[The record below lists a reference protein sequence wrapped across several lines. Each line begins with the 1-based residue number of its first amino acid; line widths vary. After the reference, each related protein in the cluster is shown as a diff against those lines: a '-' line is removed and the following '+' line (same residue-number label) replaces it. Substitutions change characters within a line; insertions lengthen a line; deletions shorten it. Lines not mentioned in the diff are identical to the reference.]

1 LFQSE
6 VCERAYFT
14 RSQGVCLVLNRTSMQ
29 PRGFVYFL
37 NPQFQTVSQLPLA
50 GLPIRARISPDER
63 YAATTVFVTG
73 ENYASEDFT
82 TRTTIYD
89 LDTRTAIVDLER
101 FTVERNGAPFRQTDF
116 NFWGVTFRA
125 DGNRFLATLG
135 TGGHRLLVDG
145 DLQRRHF
152 RVIADDVECP
162 SLSPDQHTIVFKRQ
176 KARGA
181 GWQLWGMDLA
191 SGQSW
196 PVTEDGR
203 QVDDQVEWLD
213 ESHVVYGHG
222 GQPGTSRV
230 QSQRVGQRR
239 APRRRDESGCVPEI
253 GVVTGRH
260 SLKRSHMKNTF
271 VIVLSLAVLAM
282 VMWPS
287 AAQEGLS
294 IPAPAVDLP
303 PGSATSDTAVFA
315 GGCFWVCKGSIS
327 TRRVSRMRCPVMPAA
342 PPTPPTTS
350 APVSAIRGTP
360 SRCRSRSIPAR

>member
-1 LFQSE
+1 MTTPNHRLRITAFWLFVIACAAGTMGYVRLRTGSTVAAPAPEMLLSNPLEATVAARLAEVRTAPHVLFLSTRAASLGQIGVAPVASPASQTLFQSE
-6 VCERAYFT
+6 VCERAYFG
-14 RSQGVCLVLNRTSMQ
+14 RSNGICLVLNRTSMQ
-29 PRGFVYFL
+29 PRAFVYFL
-37 NPQFQTVSQLPLA
+37 NPQFQTVSQLALA

-89 LDTRTAIVDLER
+89 LGTRTAIVDLER

-135 TGGHRLLVDG
+135 TGGRRLLVEG

-152 RVIADDVECP
+152 RVIAEDVECP

-213 ESHVVYGHG
+213 ESHVIYGMVASQG
-222 GQPGTSRV
+222 LPEYSLSVWVSDARPGAGMN
-230 QSQRVGQRR
+230 QSLFLQS
-239 APRRRDESGCVPEI
+239 AWSP
-253 GVVTGRH
+253 T
-260 SLKRSHMKNTF
+260 
-271 VIVLSLAVLAM
+271 VI
-282 VMWPS
+282 
-287 AAQEGLS
+287 
-294 IPAPAVDLP
+294 
-303 PGSATSDTAVFA
+303 
-315 GGCFWVCKGSIS
+315 
-327 TRRVSRMRCPVMPAA
+327 R
-342 PPTPPTTS
+342 
-350 APVSAIRGTP
+350 
-360 SRCRSRSIPAR
+360 

>member
-1 LFQSE
+1 MTTPNHRLRITAFWLFVIACAAGAIGYVRLRTGSAATAPASEVLLFNPMEANAAARLAEVRAAPYVLFLSTRAEAAGQIGVAPIASPGSQTLFQSE
-6 VCERAYFT
+6 VCERANFT
-14 RSQGVCLVLNRTSMQ
+14 RSHGVCLVLNRNSMQ
-29 PRGFVYFL
+29 PRAFLYFL

-82 TRTTIYD
+82 TRTTIFD
-89 LDTRTAIVDLER
+89 LNTRTAIVDLER
-101 FTVERNGAPFRQTDF
+101 FTVERNGAPFRNTDF

-135 TGGHRLLVDG
+135 TGGRRLLVDG

-176 KARGA
+176 RARGA

-213 ESHVVYGHG
+213 ESHVIYGMVASQG
-222 GQPGTSRV
+222 LPEYSLSVWVSDARPGAGMN
-230 QSQRVGQRR
+230 QSVF
-239 APRRRDESGCVPEI
+239 
-253 GVVTGRH
+253 
-260 SLKRSHMKNTF
+260 LK
-271 VIVLSLAVLAM
+271 
-282 VMWPS
+282 S
-287 AAQEGLS
+287 AWS
-294 IPAPAVDLP
+294 PAV
-303 PGSATSDTAVFA
+303 
-315 GGCFWVCKGSIS
+315 
-327 TRRVSRMRCPVMPAA
+327 
-342 PPTPPTTS
+342 
-350 APVSAIRGTP
+350 IR
-360 SRCRSRSIPAR
+360 